1 MRSIGKE
8 VSKELSED
16 DIVYTYKN
24 KLIDFMK
31 KEKREIKQVELGKI
45 LGVTVRRGIGI
56 LYALSNCMPNL
67 YETDNGKIGVYPYS
81 YEEG

>member
-1 MRSIGKE
+1 MKE
-8 VSKELSED
+8 ITEED
-16 DIVYTYKN
+16 VFNTYKK
-24 KLIDFMK
+24 KLIEFMK

-81 YEEG
+81 YNEG

>member
-1 MRSIGKE
+1 MKE
-8 VSKELSED
+8 ITEED
-16 DIVYTYKN
+16 AFNTYKK
-24 KLIDFMK
+24 KLIEFMK

-81 YEEG
+81 YNEG